1 MDQKTEQ
8 TTVQPD
14 AATTTPASDQQ
25 QEKVDFK
32 SLIPAEYKDEKA
44 LQNFN
49 DMNGFVKSYLN
60 ANRMVGLDKIPVPN
74 KHATDDDWNEV
85 YKRLGKP
92 ETADEY
98 KFNLPKETKLDENSL
113 KAYKEQAHKL
123 GLLPH
128 QADGIIQYYNELANS
143 ADMDTNSK
151 AETAR
156 LEAEQTLRKEFGP
169 AYSNK
174 LKAARQLASATLGED
189 FLDNT
194 LLKNGSKVGDDPTV
208 VKAFAELAGKLS
220 EDTIVKGD
228 SPSYM
233 TVKEIEQQ
241 LQKIQ
246 QPGSAYWDKTHPNH
260 SAAVQEAFKLQE
272 LKQNG

>member
-128 QADGIIQYYNELANS
+128 QADGLIQYYNELANS
-143 ADMDTNSK
+143 ADVDANSK

-260 SAAVQEAFKLQE
+260 NAAVQEAYKLQE